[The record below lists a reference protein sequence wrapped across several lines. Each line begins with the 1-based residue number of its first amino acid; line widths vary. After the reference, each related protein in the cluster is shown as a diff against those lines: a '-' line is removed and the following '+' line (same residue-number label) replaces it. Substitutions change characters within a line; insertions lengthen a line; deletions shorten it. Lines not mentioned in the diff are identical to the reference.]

1 MQEHLVGGI
10 VFNPEACKGCGL
22 CVETCRARARRM
34 STEVVNSRGI
44 HPVQHK
50 ADKCEACGTCYYF
63 CPELGANMIAAPR
76 KAPGREHRYLPAA

>member
-1 MQEHLVGGI
+1 MYEHIVGGI

-22 CVETCRARARRM
+22 CVETCRARARRV
-34 STEVVNSRGI
+34 SCELNSRGVR
-44 HPVQHK
+44 PVQHT
-50 ADKCEACGTCYYF
+50 ADKCEGCGTCYYF